1 MVQKSK
7 FSLFVRLFTTIILP
21 LIQKYFTDVVPIVN
35 IMQRKMK
42 NSDIGGFYFTNTH
55 IAPVHRPASC
65 ISNANPLKKNKRN

>member
-1 MVQKSK
+1 MIQKSK

-21 LIQKYFTDVVPIVN
+21 FIQKYFADFVPIVN

-42 NSDIGGFYFTNTH
+42 NSDIGGIFFSNTH

-65 ISNANPLKKNKRN
+65 ISNANPLKKNKGN